1 MHHWVDGDKNSDIAI
16 VKVIAIVK
24 IQTVAVVILKSV
36 KLAKE
41 NQSVNGLDGNQLN
54 HAVLPA
60 VVVSNHVNE
69 IAKKKCP
76 IIFVIYQKILKTVV
90 QELSKKNLHVK
101 LVSSHIRLRSIS
113 DNFLLFSDFYLGYIC
128 HLHCIFR

>member
-101 LVSSHIRLRSIS
+101 LVSSHIR
-113 DNFLLFSDFYLGYIC
+113 
-128 HLHCIFR
+128 